1 VRALAALP
9 PLSTSPSSTGNY
21 HLFQPLLYQVATAG
35 LSPAQIAS
43 PIRAILRRAANVRVV
58 LGRVSGI
65 DKERR
70 LVTVDQ
76 SMIAY
81 DHLVLATGARHS
93 YFGRD
98 DWESAA
104 PGLKKIDDAIGIRR
118 RLLTAFEDAES
129 ASSSELRRRL
139 LTFIVIGGGPTGVEM
154 AAAVA
159 ELARVA
165 LRRDFRNID
174 PADACVVLVEAGKRL
189 LPTFPAILGDA
200 ACEALQQLGVEV
212 RLGAAITQCDGEG
225 VTIGE
230 ERLAAATIVWGAG
243 VMASAAAQW
252 LGVAKDRAG
261 RVVVGPDLT
270 VAGYPEISCIGDT
283 ACAVGAAGKPLPGP
297 APVAK
302 QQGACVARRLRA
314 AISGK
319 AAPRPFR
326 YRGCRPGMGE
336 ARRHPGVAV
345 VERGPRLVPDRFPE
359 PAGRHARLAVVL
371 FHLPVRRPS
380 HHRTGVA
387 LIPQPRRCRSLAG
400 ISVRLARILCCWSS
414 LAASLGCS
422 ASSASASFVSSQN
435 HVLRVAGVP
444 VPGKADA
451 ASR

>member
-1 VRALAALP
+1 MARPHIVIVGAGFGGLAAAHGLAGAAADV
-9 PLSTSPSSTGNY
+9 TVIDRRNY

-58 LGRVSGI
+58 LGKVSGI

-70 LVTVDQ
+70 LITVDQ
-76 SMIAY
+76 GTIAY
-81 DHLVLATGARHS
+81 DHLILATGARHS

-118 RLLTAFEDAES
+118 RLLTAFEDAEA
-129 ASSSELRRRL
+129 ASSAELRRRL
-139 LTFIVIGGGPTGVEM
+139 LTFVVIGGGPTGVEM
-154 AAAVA
+154 AGAIA

-174 PADACVVLVEAGKRL
+174 PADARVVLVEAGKRL
-189 LPTFPAILGDA
+189 LPTFPAVLGNA

-212 RLGAAITQCDGEG
+212 RLGTAVTQCDSEG

-261 RVVVGPDLT
+261 RVLVGPDLT

-283 ACAVGAAGKPLPGP
+283 ACAVDAAGKPLPGL

-302 QQGACVARRLRA
+302 QQGAYVARRLRA
-314 AISGK
+314 VLSGK
-319 AAPRPFR
+319 VAPRPFR
-326 YRGCRPGMGE
+326 YRGWGTMATIG
-336 ARRHPGVAV
+336 RRAAVADLGWV
-345 VERGPRLVPDRFPE
+345 KLDGTLAWLLWSAVHVSFLIGFRNRLVVMLDWLWSYVTFQS
-359 PAGRHARLAVVL
+359 GARLI
-371 FHLPVRRPS
+371 
-380 HHRTGVA
+380 TG
-387 LIPQPRRCRSLAG
+387 
-400 ISVRLARILCCWSS
+400 
-414 LAASLGCS
+414 
-422 ASSASASFVSSQN
+422 
-435 HVLRVAGVP
+435 
-444 VPGKADA
+444 PG
-451 ASR
+451 SY